1 MPSLAVHSRPMT
13 SLPTGTVTFL
23 LADVENSTGLQQES
37 LLDYPAVISDVR
49 RLLREAVDTCS
60 GHTVDAV
67 GDEYLG
73 VFENA
78 AAAIDAALA
87 AQRAL
92 RDHEWP
98 DGASVRV
105 RIGLHRGTPSFGE
118 EEGYTGID
126 VVRAARIANAGHG
139 GQILAS
145 ESTVVDLDALESR
158 PLGEHR
164 IEGLPEPVAI
174 RQVLAEDLPHDFP
187 PLRNTIATLGAS
199 LRVVL
204 ADDSVLL
211 REGIAR
217 LLTESGFDVVAQ
229 SGTAEDLLRH
239 VAMHK
244 PDVAVVDIRMPPTH
258 TDEGLRAAREIKE
271 RFPDTGVLVLS
282 QYVESGYAVELISES
297 AAGTG
302 YLLKDRVS
310 DLEEFASSVRRV
322 ADGGSALD
330 PTVVSQLVGRSRRD
344 DPLAALTPR
353 EREVLELMAEGRSNQ
368 AIADQLFVTL
378 RAVEKHVT
386 SIFTKLRLSAT
397 TDAHRRVLAV
407 LTFLRS

>member
-1 MPSLAVHSRPMT
+1 MPA
-13 SLPTGTVTFL
+13 LPTGTVTFL
-23 LADVENSTGLQQES
+23 LADVEDSTGLQRDDRI
-37 LLDYPAVISDVR
+37 DYPALIRDVR
-49 RLLREAVDTCS
+49 RLLRVAVAAAG
-60 GHTVDAV
+60 GHTVDTV

-73 VFENA
+73 VFEEPKP
-78 AAAIDAALA
+78 AIDAALA

-92 RDHEWP
+92 RDHDWP
-98 DGASVRV
+98 EHAPVRV
-105 RIGLHRGTPSFGE
+105 RIGVHEGTPDFG

-145 ESTVVDLDALESR
+145 GTTVSELGSYAIRDLC
-158 PLGEHR
+158 EHR
-164 IEGLPEPVAI
+164 IDGLPDAVSI
-174 RQVLAEDLPHDFP
+174 RQVLANDLPRDFP
-187 PLRNTIATLGAS
+187 PLRNTIATIGAAK
-199 LRVVL
+199 RVVL

-211 REGIAR
+211 REGISR
-217 LLTESGFDVVAQ
+217 LLTEAGFEVLAQ
-229 SGTAEDLLRH
+229 SGTADDLLRH

-258 TDEGLRAAREIKE
+258 TDEGLRAARDIKE
-271 RFPDTGVLVLS
+271 RFPGTGVLVLS
-282 QYVESGYAVELISES
+282 QYVESSYALELFSEE
-297 AAGTG
+297 AEGIG

-310 DLEEFASSVRRV
+310 DVEEFAASVRRV

-330 PTVVSQLVGRSRRD
+330 PTVVAQLLGRTRKD
-344 DPLAALTPR
+344 DPLGALTAR

-386 SIFTKLRLSAT
+386 SIFTKLRLPAT

-407 LTFLRS
+407 LAFLRS